1 MPTTIPE
8 HLFDE
13 IKDNFSAVVKKE
25 PDIGLYLWEALT
37 ELHSADIAT
46 FLESLELEQVRP
58 LYLTFPAPLQL
69 DVFQDLPDSLKV
81 YCLSFLDDH
90 HRMHILNGTP
100 IDELTDLFDILSD
113 EELKKYLRL
122 LHKTDRDTILSLLE
136 FDPESAGGIMETDVV
151 SLMEDYTVEKS
162 VRVLQRLQPEAEL
175 HRRIFV
181 TDQANRLVGCI
192 NLEDLVLN
200 PPHTRISSFMQK
212 NEFVAK
218 VHEDQEKVARD
229 MMHYGLGSVA
239 VVDDNNMFLGMI
251 SSDKLVD
258 ILEHEASEDV
268 YKMATM
274 APIKKPY
281 FDTSFSRLLLERSW
295 VLIVLLVAQTF
306 SSYIIESYQGLLAG
320 FLMFFLPMLISAG
333 GNASSQTSAIAIQG
347 SASGEIH
354 AGNMFKFI
362 KREVMIGCLIA
373 ALLGLVSFGRI
384 IFMHGTEKLLAAV
397 AVSCSLSVIVLVSV
411 LLGAYFPFLL
421 KRLNLDPAF
430 SAGPGLATVMDILG
444 LLIYCYIGRLL
455 LG

>member
-1 MPTTIPE
+1 MPTIIPE
-8 HLFDE
+8 HLFEE
-13 IKDNFSAVVKKE
+13 IKDNLSAVVKKE
-25 PDIGLYLWEALT
+25 PDIGLHLWEALT
-37 ELHSADIAT
+37 ELHSADIST
-46 FLESLELEQVRP
+46 FLESLEHDQVRA
-58 LYLTFPAPLQL
+58 LYLTFPPELQL

-90 HRMHILNGTP
+90 HRTLILNGTP
-100 IDELTDLFDILSD
+100 LDELTDLFDILPD

-122 LHKTDRDTILSLLE
+122 LHKTDRDAILSLLN
-136 FDPESAGGIMETDVV
+136 FDPESAGGIMETDVL

-181 TDQANRLVGCI
+181 TDQANRLVGYI
-192 NLEDLVLN
+192 NLEDLVLKA
-200 PPHTRISSFMQK
+200 PQTRISSFMQK
-212 NEFVAK
+212 NEFV
-218 VHEDQEKVARD
+218 VNVYEDQEKVARD
-229 MMHYGLGSVA
+229 MMHYGLEWVA

-251 SSDKLVD
+251 SSDRLVD
-258 ILEHEASEDV
+258 VLEHEASEDV

-281 FDTSFSRLLLERSW
+281 FDTSFGRLVLERSW
-295 VLIVLLVAQTF
+295 VLIVLLIAQTF

-354 AGNMFKFI
+354 AGNMYKFI
-362 KREVMIGCLIA
+362 KREFMIGCIIA
-373 ALLGLVSFGRI
+373 VTLGFFSFGRI
-384 IFMHGTEKLLAAV
+384 IFMYGTEKMLAAI
-397 AVSCSLSVIVLVSV
+397 AVSSSLTVIVLVSV
-411 LLGAYFPFLL
+411 LLGSYFPFLL

-444 LLIYCYIGRLL
+444 LLIYCYVSRLL
-455 LG
+455 LS